1 MAEEVEKG
9 LGLNHPTQ
17 QHGVTADEHVEAQ
30 YDPVNDRSDEET
42 LGPASGHGGLETH
55 LEPIRTTSHQLERTY
70 SGVDVE
76 KAQEAFADLGR
87 ELSAHSRRMARQTS
101 KASAR
106 RQPKSALPDVEKAI
120 SSSDSSEEPWDLETT
135 LRGAKTADIEA
146 GIKSKLIGALCLVS
160 ISCDRSLTRI
170 QA

>member
-9 LGLNHPTQ
+9 VGLNHPSQ
-17 QHGVTADEHVEAQ
+17 QHGVTANEHIEAQ

-42 LGPASGHGGLETH
+42 LGPASRHGELGTH

-87 ELSAHSRRMARQTS
+87 ELSAHSRRMSRQNS
-101 KASAR
+101 KASTR
-106 RQPKSALPDVEKAI
+106 RLPKSAARDVEKAI
-120 SSSDSSEEPWDLETT
+120 SSSDSSEEPWDLETA

-146 GIKSKLIGALCLVS
+146 GIKSKLIGALPPV
-160 ISCDRSLTRI
+160 LTSRNR
-170 QA
+170 